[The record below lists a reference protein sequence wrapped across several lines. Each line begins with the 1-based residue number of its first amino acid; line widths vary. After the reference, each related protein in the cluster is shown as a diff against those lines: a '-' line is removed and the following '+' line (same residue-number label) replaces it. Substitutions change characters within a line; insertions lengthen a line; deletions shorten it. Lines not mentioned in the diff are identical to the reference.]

1 MTQRRANIGD
11 SEWNEHLAR
20 KDLETRAAQRARSTH
35 QNRRAR
41 ELAEQKARED
51 AQIDKRNEFAY
62 ARQEWAA
69 ELEKERIDRKRRGI
83 DPNAERMALAKVRRD
98 EAAKTHDATLLTVE
112 TNRPDAIISGAHL
125 AAQTRREHAA
135 ELASANSATGPKY
148 RAAIEVRVDAAA
160 RLREYRAEREMEN
173 SKIQR
178 ERRSAAAL
186 MAQQARETRLL
197 REMGEKDAPVAA
209 EVAKSNR
216 PQLRALMALMSEVS
230 ESTDAEKTAGSA
242 MPQPFK

>member
-20 KDLETRAAQRARSTH
+20 KDLETRAAQRARNTH

-83 DPNAERMALAKVRRD
+83 DPNAERMALAKVHRD

-160 RLREYRAEREMEN
+160 DYGSIGPNVKWKIPRSNVKDGPPRRLWPNKPARPVFCVRWERKMRPWR
-173 SKIQR
+173 QR
-178 ERRSAAAL
+178 WRNRIVRSC
-186 MAQQARETRLL
+186 
-197 REMGEKDAPVAA
+197 AP
-209 EVAKSNR
+209 
-216 PQLRALMALMSEVS
+216 
-230 ESTDAEKTAGSA
+230 
-242 MPQPFK
+242 

>member
-20 KDLETRAAQRARSTH
+20 KDLETRAAQRARNTH

-83 DPNAERMALAKVRRD
+83 DPNAERMALAKVHRD

-148 RAAIEVRVDAAA
+148 RAAIEARVDTAA
-160 RLREYRAEREMEN
+160 RLREYRAE
-173 SKIQR
+173 R

-216 PQLRALMALMSEVS
+216 PQLPRPDGPHVGSFRINRRREDRRFCNATAL
-230 ESTDAEKTAGSA
+230 
-242 MPQPFK
+242 